1 MELISVII
9 PIYKVEEYL
18 DHCIKSIVEQ
28 TYRKLEIILV
38 DDGSPDKCPLKCD
51 EWAERDGRIRVI
63 HKKNGGLSDARNVG
77 MSIAKGSYISFIDSD
92 DWISPDFYEK
102 LYRSITDSNAQIAAN
117 IGAALC
123 SCISYLLGQGL
134 IMNGY
139 YYKVVGIDI
148 PLFWKNILKLS
159 IIPGCMLVLGLII
172 SNFFVITNWGTFFV
186 GVLMFSCI
194 YAVLMYG
201 LSLNDYE
208 KNIFRKPL
216 LKVVKMVVQK
226 DR

>member
-1 MELISVII
+1 MSLELISVII

-77 MSIAKGSYISFIDSD
+77 MSIATGSYISFIDSD

-102 LYRSITDSNAQIAAN
+102 LYRSITESNAQIAA
-117 IGAALC
+117 
-123 SCISYLLGQGL
+123 S
-134 IMNGY
+134 
-139 YYKVVGIDI
+139 GIVWAYNDH
-148 PLFWKNILKLS
+148 LQYDDF
-159 IIPGCMLVLGLII
+159 
-172 SNFFVITNWGTFFV
+172 
-186 GVLMFSCI
+186 I
-194 YAVLMYG
+194 Y
-201 LSLNDYE
+201 DRH
-208 KNIFRKPL
+208 IF
-216 LKVVKMVVQK
+216 
-226 DR
+226 